1 MQGQPYLLVDVKVAT
16 MSEGAERP
24 YGLIADGAVAV
35 AGGTIVWVGEQ
46 AEIPSEYADWP
57 QHPLVG
63 RLLTPAMIDCHSH
76 MVHGGNRAREFEQ
89 RLQGVSYSE
98 IARSGGGIMSTVNAT
113 REASDEQMLFDA
125 LTRVDA
131 LLAEGVGTLE
141 IKSGYG
147 LDEDTELR
155 MLRIARQIAEQ
166 RNITVRTSFLGAHAL
181 PPEYADRADAYLDEV
196 CLPTLRKAHAE
207 GLVDAV
213 DGFCE
218 NIAFSKEQMQRV
230 FDAATALNLPVK
242 LHAEQLSDQGGS
254 AMAAGYGALS
264 ADHLE
269 YLEQAGVDAM
279 AASGTVAV
287 LLPGAFYCLSETKQ
301 PPVDALRAA
310 NVPIAIATDYN
321 PGSSPL
327 CSLLLAMNMAC
338 TLFKLT
344 PEEALTGTTRHAAKA
359 LGLDDRGQIVAGKLA
374 DFAIWD
380 VQDPA
385 ELSYRIGANPL
396 HARLHGISS

>member
-1 MQGQPYLLVDVKVAT
+1 
-16 MSEGAERP
+16 
-24 YGLIADGAVAV
+24 
-35 AGGTIVWVGEQ
+35 
-46 AEIPSEYADWP
+46 
-57 QHPLVG
+57 
-63 RLLTPAMIDCHSH
+63 

-89 RLQGVSYSE
+89 RLQGVSYSD
-98 IARSGGGIMSTVNAT
+98 IARAGGGIMSTVNAT

-155 MLRIARQIAEQ
+155 MLRIARQVAEQ

-181 PPEYADRADAYLDEV
+181 PPEYAGRAEAYLDEV
-196 CLPTLRKAHAE
+196 CLPTLKKAHAE

-218 NIAFSKEQMQRV
+218 NIAFSKEQMQKV
-230 FDAATALNLPVK
+230 FDAATALKLPVK

-269 YLEQAGVDAM
+269 YLDQAGVDAM

-287 LLPGAFYCLSETKQ
+287 LLPGAFYCLSETKL
-301 PPVDALRAA
+301 PPVEALRTA

-327 CSLLLAMNMAC
+327 CSLLLAMNMGC

-344 PEEALTGTTRHAAKA
+344 PEEALTGATRHAAQA
-359 LGLDDRGQIVAGKLA
+359 LGLDDRGEISVGKRA

-380 VQDPA
+380 VQEPA

>member
-16 MSEGAERP
+16 LDKDADRP
-24 YGLIADGAVAV
+24 YGLITHGAVAV
-35 AGGTIVWVGEQ
+35 AAGTIVWVGEQ
-46 AEIPSEYADWP
+46 AEIPAEYDSWP
-57 QHPLVG
+57 KHSLVG
-63 RLLTPAMIDCHSH
+63 RLLTPALIDCHSH

-89 RLQGVSYSE
+89 RLQGVSYSD
-98 IARSGGGIMSTVNAT
+98 IARAGGGIMSTVNAT

-155 MLRIARQIAEQ
+155 MLRIARQVAEQ

-181 PPEYADRADAYLDEV
+181 PPEYAGRAEAYLDEV
-196 CLPTLRKAHAE
+196 CLPTLKKAHAE

-218 NIAFSKEQMQRV
+218 NIAFSKEQMQKV
-230 FDAATALNLPVK
+230 FDAATALKLPVK

-269 YLEQAGVDAM
+269 YLDQAGVDAM

-287 LLPGAFYCLSETKQ
+287 LLPGAFYCLSETQ
-301 PPVDALRAA
+301 LPPVEALRTAK
-310 NVPIAIATDYN
+310 VPIAIATDYN

-344 PEEALTGTTRHAAKA
+344 PEEALTGATRHAAQA
-359 LGLDDRGQIVAGKLA
+359 LGLDDRGEISVGKRA

-380 VQDPA
+380 VQEPA